1 METKSAM
8 SWQRFQREQ
17 NPLRPTTKVLTL
29 IQTPQDYC
37 KFIKLMYASGY
48 YIIGHAQ
55 HPKAITLDMNTFGYI
70 ECRDESKSI
79 YKFVIYGCKK
89 RRDNARVI
97 YLYNPR
103 LQSIGKKV
111 R

>member
-1 METKSAM
+1 M
-8 SWQRFQREQ
+8 SWQRLQREQ

-37 KFIKLMYASGY
+37 KFIRLMYASGY
-48 YIIGHAQ
+48 TITGHAK
-55 HPKAITLDMNTFGYI
+55 HPRAITLDKNTFGYI
-70 ECRDESKSI
+70 ECRDESKSV
-79 YKFVIYGCKK
+79 YKFVIYGYT
-89 RRDNARVI
+89 RRHNNARII